1 VRSKTHEGTH
11 SIIVID
17 SKPGHTAV
25 KGEDAALPNR
35 SLVSWGIS
43 MKYVVYPDEGAGC
56 ASNAPGS
63 VLGQSNSQS

>member
-1 VRSKTHEGTH
+1 M
-11 SIIVID
+11 ID

-63 VLGQSNSQS
+63 VLGQSNS